1 VHPPGPR
8 TSIPQFGKRVPG
20 RAYIERP
27 GAYAVIVNA
36 RGEVALIRVP
46 QGYFLPGGG
55 IDPNEDALSALARE
69 VREETGHEV
78 EVVRELGRAAQFL
91 VARHEELYL
100 NKVGQFFV
108 ARLGPKTQEAH
119 EVDHSLE
126 WLPMAEAK
134 KRLRHEF
141 QAWALEQFESTS
153 DR

>member
-1 VHPPGPR
+1 MSP
-8 TSIPQFGKRVPG
+8 SITQFGKKVPG
-20 RAYIERP
+20 KVYVDRP

-36 RGEVALIRVP
+36 QGAVALIRVP

-55 IDPNEDALSALARE
+55 IDPNEDARSALARE
-69 VREETGHEV
+69 VLEETGHEV
-78 EVVRELGRAAQFL
+78 HVVRELGWAAQFL

-108 ARLGPKTQEAH
+108 ARLGPKRQAPH

-141 QAWALEQFESTS
+141 QSWALARFESS
-153 DR
+153 HDRP

>member
-1 VHPPGPR
+1 MRPPGPR

-27 GAYAVIVNA
+27 GAYAVIVNT

-55 IDPNEDALSALARE
+55 IDPHEDALSALARE

-78 EVVRELGRAAQFL
+78 QVVRELGWAAQFL
-91 VARHEELYL
+91 MARHEELYL

-126 WLPMAEAK
+126 WLPLAEAK

-141 QAWALEQFESTS
+141 QAWALEQFELAKDT
-153 DR
+153 